1 MTKFIEVQDQ
11 LLRPDRKPVRVP
23 VRDDEDSVVFTDASE
38 TEMKMETATTVS
50 FLRHFMLAMPP
61 VICKKG
67 EDAHRANA
75 IWNDIFNAED
85 MVKRLKERTK
95 AAVKQGK
102 NGSGDS
108 PELSDEVVGDPELA
122 ASLRA
127 KLNPDMAYMIMRDS
141 DYRWVR
147 RQMDAAIPVKKD
159 DKESGVT
166 ENTYLE
172 SLLSPH
178 HLSAHA
184 ISTQLM
190 DIDDRKAEDEEP
202 EDKD

>member
-1 MTKFIEVQDQ
+1 MTKLIEVQDQ
-11 LLRPDRKPVRVP
+11 LLRSDRKPVRVP
-23 VRDDEDSVVFTDASE
+23 VRDDEDAVVFTDASE
-38 TEMKMETATTVS
+38 TEMKMEVATTIS

-67 EDAHRANA
+67 EDSHRAAA

-85 MVKRLKERTK
+85 MVKRLKERTSK
-95 AAVKQGK
+95 RR
-102 NGSGDS
+102 NGPKPD
-108 PELSDEVVGDPELA
+108 PAIEAELETEGDPELTA
-122 ASLRA
+122 AMRA
-127 KLNPDMAYMIMRDS
+127 KIDPNKAYVMMRDS

-147 RQMDAAIPVKKD
+147 RQMDAAIPVKKE

-166 ENTYLE
+166 ENTYME
-172 SLLSPH
+172 SLLLPH

-184 ISTQLM
+184 IATQLM
-190 DIDDRKAEDEEP
+190 DIDDRKAEDDEP